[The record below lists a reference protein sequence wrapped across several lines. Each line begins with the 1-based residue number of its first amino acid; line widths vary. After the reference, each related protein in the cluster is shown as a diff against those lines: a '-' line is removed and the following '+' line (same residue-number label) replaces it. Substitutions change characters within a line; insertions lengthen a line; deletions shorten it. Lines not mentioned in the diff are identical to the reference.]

1 VATEVDPG
9 SAGRFVF
16 NSRYTLERATEVRLR
31 KSQATVVHPG
41 IDGRF
46 SQPLPSQP
54 WGWRLAYMGRLDRQK
69 GIDTAVAALAHLP
82 ETASLTIWGSGDAA
96 YAQELRALADRLG
109 AADRVRFEGFAPAE
123 KLPMAYAAADAIVFP
138 VRWNEPFGLSPLE
151 AMGVGRPVVTTARG
165 GTAEFVRARENAL
178 VFDAD
183 DPAGLAGC
191 VVRLA
196 SDPALRSR
204 LVAGGRATA
213 AAFTADRFADRTV
226 DEIVRAARPAPA

>member
-1 VATEVDPG
+1 
-9 SAGRFVF
+9 
-16 NSRYTLERATEVRLR
+16 
-31 KSQATVVHPG
+31 
-41 IDGRF
+41 
-46 SQPLPSQP
+46 
-54 WGWRLAYMGRLDRQK
+54 
-69 GIDTAVAALAHLP
+69 
-82 ETASLTIWGSGDAA
+82 
-96 YAQELRALADRLG
+96 
-109 AADRVRFEGFAPAE
+109 
-123 KLPMAYAAADAIVFP
+123 
-138 VRWNEPFGLSPLE
+138 
-151 AMGVGRPVVTTARG
+151 MGVGRPVVTTARG